1 MQKVAGLTVV
11 GNGSGIFRA
20 TYNGQRDR
28 VVEACRA
35 EMERQKERADHE
47 RGKRFELLGE
57 KLAMMR
63 EQMMRKHGPIGR
75 MLKRIESAWAMAW
88 AIVHCLPEIGE
99 SLGFWEIIREDEEDA
114 HN

>member
-11 GNGSGIFRA
+11 GNGRGIFRA

-28 VVEACRA
+28 VVEACRQ
-35 EMERQKERADHE
+35 EMVRQKERADHE

-63 EQMMRKHGPIGR
+63 EQLMSKRGPVRR
-75 MLKRIESAWAMAW
+75 MQTAIETAWAMAW

-99 SLGFWEIIREDEEDA
+99 KLGFWEIIREEEEDA
-114 HN
+114 HT

>member
-47 RGKRFELLGE
+47 QEKRFELLGE
-57 KLAMMR
+57 KLEMMR
-63 EQMMRKHGPIGR
+63 RQMMRKRGPVWRLIR
-75 MLKRIESAWAMAW
+75 KIETAWAMLW
-88 AIVHCLPEIGE
+88 AITHCWPEMGE
-99 SLGFWEIIREDEEDA
+99 NAGLWERIDPNGKND
-114 HN
+114 H